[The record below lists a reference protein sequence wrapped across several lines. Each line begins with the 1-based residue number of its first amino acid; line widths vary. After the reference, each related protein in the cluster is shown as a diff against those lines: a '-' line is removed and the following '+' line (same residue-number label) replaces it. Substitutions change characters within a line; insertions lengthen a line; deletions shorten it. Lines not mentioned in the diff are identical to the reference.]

1 MAAYSNQVTQLEA
14 WTVLESHMALDE
26 RWCRIRR
33 DKIRFPDGR
42 VCDDY
47 FLALR
52 PDVAVVFALS
62 SAGAVP
68 FVRQYK
74 HGAGEITL
82 ELPAGTFDS
91 DDAVAAARREL
102 AEETGWRSDEF
113 TCIAEFFDDASKN
126 TNRVYC
132 VVALGAT
139 KSSDQ
144 MLDANELSSG
154 VEVVEIDVTEVEKLL
169 ASGRVKAQSSVAAA
183 YQALS
188 WLRDRGVL

>member
-1 MAAYSNQVTQLEA
+1 VNLVWLLSATILPSQETPCQGGPDKDSDALIHGSRDQFILSLARLERVVDLLA
-14 WTVLESHMALDE
+14 DE
-26 RWCRIRR
+26 
-33 DKIRFPDGR
+33 
-42 VCDDY
+42 
-47 FLALR
+47 
-52 PDVAVVFALS
+52 
-62 SAGAVP
+62 
-68 FVRQYK
+68 

-82 ELPAGTFDS
+82 ELPAGTFDN

-102 AEETGWRSDEF
+102 AEETGWHSDEV

-144 MLDANELSSG
+144 MLDANESSSG